1 MIIESHKISSIEN
14 CPIITLHKH
23 HHENGN
29 LSVVENFKELPF
41 ELRRIYYLYDIPG
54 GEERGG
60 HSHHN
65 CEEFII
71 AVCGSF
77 DIILDDGVTQRTIN
91 LNRSNVGIL
100 VKPLS
105 NITCLSVISLYS
117 IPLLSSFFFKT
128 LQAGQWIVYNVIML
142 SPFAKLKTS
151 IILTYK

>member
-23 HHENGN
+23 HHEKGN

-100 VKPLS
+100 VKPGIWRVLNNFS
-105 NITCLSVISLYS
+105 SGAVCLVIASEEYDES
-117 IPLLSSFFFKT
+117 DYVRSYDEFK
-128 LQAGQWIVYNVIML
+128 
-142 SPFAKLKTS
+142 KLTS
-151 IILTYK
+151 DKNT

>member
-41 ELRRIYYLYDIPG
+41 GLRRIYYLYDIPG

-100 VKPLS
+100 VKPGIWRVLNNFS
-105 NITCLSVISLYS
+105 SGAVCLVIASEEYDES
-117 IPLLSSFFFKT
+117 DYVRSYDEFK
-128 LQAGQWIVYNVIML
+128 
-142 SPFAKLKTS
+142 KLTS
-151 IILTYK
+151 DKNT

>member
-100 VKPLS
+100 VKPGIWRVLNNFS
-105 NITCLSVISLYS
+105 SGAVCLVIASEEYDES
-117 IPLLSSFFFKT
+117 DYVRSYDEFK
-128 LQAGQWIVYNVIML
+128 
-142 SPFAKLKTS
+142 KLTS
-151 IILTYK
+151 DKNT

>member
-1 MIIESHKISSIEN
+1 M
-14 CPIITLHKH
+14 
-23 HHENGN
+23 
-29 LSVVENFKELPF
+29 F
-41 ELRRIYYLYDIPG
+41 IYYLYDIPG

-100 VKPLS
+100 VKPGIWRVLNNFS
-105 NITCLSVISLYS
+105 SGAVCLVIASEEYDES
-117 IPLLSSFFFKT
+117 DYVRSYDEFK
-128 LQAGQWIVYNVIML
+128 
-142 SPFAKLKTS
+142 KLTS
-151 IILTYK
+151 DKNT

>member
-77 DIILDDGVTQRTIN
+77 DIILMMELPKEQLI
-91 LNRSNVGIL
+91 
-100 VKPLS
+100 
-105 NITCLSVISLYS
+105 
-117 IPLLSSFFFKT
+117 
-128 LQAGQWIVYNVIML
+128 
-142 SPFAKLKTS
+142 
-151 IILTYK
+151 